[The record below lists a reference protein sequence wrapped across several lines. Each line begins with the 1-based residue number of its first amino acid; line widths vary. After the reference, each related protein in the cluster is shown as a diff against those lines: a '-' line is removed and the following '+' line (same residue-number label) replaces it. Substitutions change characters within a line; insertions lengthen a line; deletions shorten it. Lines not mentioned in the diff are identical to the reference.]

1 MSKYTNLLFHVLSS
15 LLLALCSANSQ
26 AQDVT
31 EIQPLDSLSLHL
43 HFDITD
49 FLYGQNIIAYVS
61 LINYSDRTIEV
72 ADIRVN
78 EQELSLLNRKGES
91 LFQQDVYL
99 SGSVGQR
106 KYSLPAG
113 DSLEAIHYLC
123 KYRRPDYVKGDGT
136 DCLTIGETQVQA
148 GYRNQVFSPYVTIQ
162 IDQPTG
168 DESLAYELYRR
179 IPQFATRRD
188 WERPLAKI
196 DSLIE
201 LHPQSKY
208 VPEACRSGLL
218 MALMAEDSSRIT
230 SYCTILIHSNPNR
243 EYAIAGFDNIL
254 AVIPPSSI
262 AHFCDS
268 IATIYPNTR
277 VGARALEKL
286 ADLKVEK
293 H

>member
-1 MSKYTNLLFHVLSS
+1 M
-15 LLLALCSANSQ
+15 
-26 AQDVT
+26 
-31 EIQPLDSLSLHL
+31 
-43 HFDITD
+43 
-49 FLYGQNIIAYVS
+49 
-61 LINYSDRTIEV
+61 
-72 ADIRVN
+72 
-78 EQELSLLNRKGES
+78 SLLNREGES
-91 LFQQDVYL
+91 LIQQDFYL
-99 SGSVGQR
+99 SGSLGQR
-106 KYSLPAG
+106 KYSLAAG

-123 KYRRPDYVKGDGT
+123 KYRRPDYVKRDGT

-148 GYRNQVFSPYVTIQ
+148 GYRNQVFSPYVTIH

-168 DESLAYELYRR
+168 DESLAYQMFRR

-188 WERPLAKI
+188 WMRPLAMI

-218 MALMAEDSSRIT
+218 TALMAEDSSRIT

-243 EYAIAGFDNIL
+243 EYATTGFDNIL
-254 AVIPPSSI
+254 AVMPPTSI
-262 AHFCDS
+262 ASFCDS
-268 IATIYPNTR
+268 IATTYPNTR

-286 ADLKVEK
+286 AALKVEK